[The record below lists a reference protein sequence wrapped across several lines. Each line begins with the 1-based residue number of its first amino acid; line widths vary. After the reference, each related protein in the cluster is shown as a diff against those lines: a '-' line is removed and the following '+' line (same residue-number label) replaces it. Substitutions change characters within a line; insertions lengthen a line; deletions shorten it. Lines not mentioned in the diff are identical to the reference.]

1 MKKLLLLATAIAFVV
16 GVSVASAAPVAGTL
30 TGEVD
35 ITGSVAAKCTVITAG
50 TNPEGQDFGS
60 TIALGELAGTGGTLK
75 IALSGT
81 TSGSPA
87 GGVQNFRVNCTGAG
101 NAITLKA
108 DPIVAATSAPSG
120 YANTVN
126 FTAEADYAVV
136 GGSSPVVQSHTSDST
151 TNSAS
156 FPAGV
161 RLANASNNVQIQV
174 YALATPNAGD
184 ILVADPSY
192 LGHVTV
198 TISPGA

>member
-1 MKKLLLLATAIAFVV
+1 MKKLLLLATAIAFV
-16 GVSVASAAPVAGTL
+16 GASTASAAPAVGTL

-35 ITGSVAAKCTVITAG
+35 ITGSVAAKCTVVTAG
-50 TNPEGQDFGS
+50 TNPEGKDFGS
-60 TIALGELAGTGGTLK
+60 TIALGELAGTDGTLK
-75 IALSGT
+75 TALFGT

-87 GGVQNFRVNCTGAG
+87 GGIQNFRVNCTGAG
-101 NAITLKA
+101 NAISLKA

-136 GGSSPVVQSHTSDST
+136 GESSPVVQSHTSDST
-151 TNSAS
+151 TTSAS

>member
-1 MKKLLLLATAIAFVV
+1 MKKLLLLATAIAFA
-16 GVSVASAAPVAGTL
+16 GSVSAAYAVPTGTL

-35 ITGSVAAKCTVITAG
+35 ITGSVAAKCSVVTAG

-60 TIALGELAGTGGTLK
+60 TIALGELAGTDGTLK
-75 IALSGT
+75 TALSGT

-87 GGVQNFRVNCTGAG
+87 GGVQNFRINCTGAG

-108 DPIVAATSAPSG
+108 DPIVAATSAPTG

-136 GGSSPVVQSHTSDST
+136 GGTSPVVQSHTSDST
-151 TNSAS
+151 TNNAS

-161 RLANASNNVQIQV
+161 RLANAANNVQIQV
-174 YALATPNAGD
+174 YGLATPNAGD